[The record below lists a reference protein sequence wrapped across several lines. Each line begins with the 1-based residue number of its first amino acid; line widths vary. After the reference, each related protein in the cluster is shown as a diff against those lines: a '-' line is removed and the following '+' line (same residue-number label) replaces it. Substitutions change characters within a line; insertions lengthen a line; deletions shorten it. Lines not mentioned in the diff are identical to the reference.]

1 VSRRVLVVG
10 ESGQTADDYDAKA
23 IATIIGAL
31 RPEWTVLARKNPPL
45 LSKTN
50 DRQRLASSAQRLANL
65 WKQES
70 ARVLVH
76 CIYNHEDTDAVEPS
90 HEETADRI
98 ELALRAAGCPGHAV
112 ACAWE
117 LEAWFLMWP
126 EAIEATKKAWTVPN
140 SLRNRQVGKIVD
152 PKRELRE
159 KLARGKPPQVQYH
172 EKHAPEI
179 ATQIASRIGDRT
191 GSSQSFDRLVETLDA
206 CAAR

>member
-1 VSRRVLVVG
+1 MLVVG

-23 IATIIGAL
+23 IARIISAL

-45 LSKTN
+45 LSKTR
-50 DRQRLASSAQRLANL
+50 DREKLAANAQRLANL

-70 ARVLVH
+70 ACHPVDCL
-76 CIYNHEDTDAVEPS
+76 YNHEDTDAVEPS
-90 HEETADRI
+90 HEATAVRI
-98 ELALRAAGCPGHAV
+98 ESALRAAGCPGHAV

-126 EAIEATKKAWTVPN
+126 EAIEATKRAWTVP
-140 SLRNRQVGKIVD
+140 SGLRNRQVGKIAD

-179 ATQIASRIGDRT
+179 AAQIASRIGDRT
-191 GSSQSFDRLVETLDA
+191 GSSQSFDRLIEALDA
-206 CAAR
+206 CADR